1 MKIDLKNIDKR
12 DIIKKAIIV
21 VSSLIGLLLMT
32 IGVLTSDFNKIK
44 KFNTKDK
51 SPRQL
56 ISSKLQYN
64 QLHKTDIDIDSDNNI
79 ANLGDFTFNVGEKNI
94 LIANISLKFKSNK
107 KSKEWISSS
116 DDIEQ
121 EIAKKGGTILR
132 DAVIDTM
139 IGNYDTTADSQR
151 IKREIKRNINT
162 KLSSGEVEEVYF
174 NKFIFQ

>member
-32 IGVLTSDFNKIK
+32 VGVLTSDFNKIK
-44 KFNTKDK
+44 KFDKKDK
-51 SPRQL
+51 SARQL

-64 QLHKTDIDIDSDNNI
+64 QLHKTDIEIDSNNNT

-107 KSKEWISSS
+107 NNKQWIGDG

-121 EIAKKGGTILR
+121 EIVKKSTILK

-139 IGNYDTTADSQR
+139 IGNQYTSADSQGM
-151 IKREIKRNINT
+151 KREIKRNINT
-162 KLSSGEVEEVYF
+162 KLSSGEIEEVYF

>member
-21 VSSLIGLLLMT
+21 VGSLIGLLLMT

-44 KFNTKDK
+44 KFDKKDK
-51 SPRQL
+51 SARQL

-64 QLHKTDIDIDSDNNI
+64 QMHKTDIEIDSNNNT
-79 ANLGDFTFNVGEKNI
+79 AHLGDFTFNVGEKNI

-107 KSKEWISSS
+107 NNKQWIGDG

-121 EIAKKGGTILR
+121 EIVKKSTILK

-139 IGNYDTTADSQR
+139 IGNQYTSADSQGM
-151 IKREIKRNINT
+151 KREIKRNINT